1 VRAVPTSRSA
11 AMHEAHHAA
20 ALCLLGMVPKCV
32 RTDWPEPDLF
42 GTVTVDWC
50 DGPDRDTARRV
61 LLAVVL
67 GGMTEGHKGWR
78 SWPID
83 PDRVAVGARRDAEQ
97 ARTLA
102 NYLKL
107 DQAGWLHVLWKANQ
121 LGRQRDFR
129 RLAVLIADELE
140 RVEVL
145 TTEDLERLMARYRE
159 RMAA

>member
-1 VRAVPTSRSA
+1 VRALPTSRSA

-50 DGPDRDTARRV
+50 DGPDRDTAGRV
-61 LLAVVL
+61 LLALVL

-78 SWPID
+78 TWPID

-107 DQAGWLHVLWKANQ
+107 DNAGWLHVLWKANQ

-129 RLAVLIADELE
+129 RLAVLIADQLE

-145 TTEDLERLMARYRE
+145 TADDLGGLMTRDAE
-159 RMAA
+159 AAAA

>member
-1 VRAVPTSRSA
+1 
-11 AMHEAHHAA
+11 MHEAHHAA

-32 RTDWPEPDLF
+32 RTDWPAPDLF
-42 GTVTVDWC
+42 GTVTIDWC
-50 DGPDRDTARRV
+50 DGPDRDTAGRV

-83 PDRVAVGARRDAEQ
+83 PHRVAVGAGRDAEQ

-107 DQAGWLHVLWKANQ
+107 DNAGWLHVLWKANQ
-121 LGRQRDFR
+121 LGRRQDFR

-145 TTEDLERLMARYRE
+145 TAEDLERLMTRDAE
-159 RMAA
+159 AAAA

>member
-1 VRAVPTSRSA
+1 
-11 AMHEAHHAA
+11 
-20 ALCLLGMVPKCV
+20 MVPKCV

-42 GTVTVDWC
+42 GTVTVDWG
-50 DGPDRDTARRV
+50 DGPDRDTAGRV
-61 LLAVVL
+61 LVAVVL

-83 PDRVAVGARRDAEQ
+83 PDRVAVGARRDARQ

-102 NYLKL
+102 NYLNL
-107 DQAGWLHVLWKANQ
+107 DNAGWLHVLWKANQ

-129 RLAVLIADELE
+129 RLLVAIADGLE

-145 TTEDLERLMARYRE
+145 TAQDLRTLMAATE
-159 RMAA
+159 AATAA

>member
-1 VRAVPTSRSA
+1 
-11 AMHEAHHAA
+11 MHEAHHAA

-32 RTDWPEPDLF
+32 RTDWPAPDLF

-50 DGPDRDTARRV
+50 DGPDRDTAERV

-83 PDRVAVGARRDAEQ
+83 PDRVALGAGRDAEQ
-97 ARTLA
+97 ARMLA

-107 DQAGWLHVLWKANQ
+107 DNAGWLHVLWKANQ
-121 LGRQRDFR
+121 LGRRKDFR
-129 RLAVLIADELE
+129 RLVVAIADELE
-140 RVEVL
+140 CVEVL
-145 TTEDLERLMARYRE
+145 TAQDLEALMAQDQE
-159 RMAA
+159 RAAA

>member
-1 VRAVPTSRSA
+1 
-11 AMHEAHHAA
+11 
-20 ALCLLGMVPKCV
+20 MVPKCV

-50 DGPDRDTARRV
+50 DGPDRDTAGRV
-61 LLAVVL
+61 LVAVVL

-83 PDRVAVGARRDAEQ
+83 PDRVAPGARRDALQ

-107 DQAGWLHVLWKANQ
+107 DNAGWLHVLWKANQ

-129 RLAVLIADELE
+129 RLLVARADELE
-140 RVEVL
+140 RVEVMDA
-145 TTEDLERLMARYRE
+145 EDLRTLMAATE
-159 RMAA
+159 VAAAA